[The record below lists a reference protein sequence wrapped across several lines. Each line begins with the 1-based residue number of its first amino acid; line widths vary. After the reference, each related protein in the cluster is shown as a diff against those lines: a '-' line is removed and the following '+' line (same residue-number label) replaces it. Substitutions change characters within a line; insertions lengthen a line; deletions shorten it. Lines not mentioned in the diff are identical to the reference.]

1 MSTDQIYFPKRFPRC
16 EGVRT
21 EYSFLGLI
29 CFSGK
34 RIKWAFTL
42 ERLQDSDGSNL
53 LLVCRMVSE
62 GKQFGLPL
70 MFPDYSWIGL
80 QSVPLFQEVVV
91 SEFLSD
97 SCVPMLNE
105 VQPPIHYR
113 QNVPLLK
120 RTPGQLFG
128 KFAVFFFIWKKK
140 NNRWKWLNYQ
150 LPLLLASW
158 VDNKWQQA

>member
-1 MSTDQIYFPKRFPRC
+1 
-16 EGVRT
+16 
-21 EYSFLGLI
+21 
-29 CFSGK
+29 
-34 RIKWAFTL
+34 
-42 ERLQDSDGSNL
+42 
-53 LLVCRMVSE
+53 MVSE

-70 MFPDYSWIGL
+70 LFPDYSWIGL

-128 KFAVFFFIWKKK
+128 KFAVFFLHLKKK
-140 NNRWKWLNYQ
+140 KQQMKMAQ
-150 LPLLLASW
+150 LPIAIIVGILGG
-158 VDNKWQQA
+158 Q